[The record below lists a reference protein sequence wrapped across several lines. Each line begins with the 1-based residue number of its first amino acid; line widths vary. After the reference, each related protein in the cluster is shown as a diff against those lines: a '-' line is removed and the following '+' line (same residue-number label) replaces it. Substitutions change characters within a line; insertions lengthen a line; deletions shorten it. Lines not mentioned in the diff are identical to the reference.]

1 MTKQGLHQRRRLAM
15 RVRRGRVAL
24 VAACAVFAVFGLTA
38 PAGANDGYRAVT
50 GSGSTWSA
58 NMVEQ
63 WTADVKQFGISA
75 NFSATGSSTG
85 RREFSAG
92 TVDFAVSEIPYGL
105 TDAQGGYDRPPE
117 RGFAYLPIVAGGTSF
132 MYNLKVAGQRVTNLR
147 LSGVNTARIFT
158 GALKMWNDPAIA
170 ADNPGISLPARRII
184 PVVRSD
190 GSGTTAQFTAWMAKE
205 HPQVWGEFC
214 QREGIRS
221 NGGCSFT
228 SNYPSVEGF
237 VSQSGSLG
245 VAGYVSSNTAEGAI
259 TYVEY
264 SYALRAQ
271 FPVAKV
277 LNSAGYH
284 VEPTDQAV
292 AVGLLAARINNDRAD
307 KDAYLTQDLS
317 GVYRNADPRSYPL
330 SSYSYMII
338 PTAEGGTFKA
348 DKGHALSDFLYYAV
362 CEGQQAAGVLG
373 YSPLPQNLVQAGLEQ
388 IKLIPGVQVERVS
401 LAECNNPTFS
411 RDGTNTLAQN
421 APQPPE
427 CDKAGAIQCGADG
440 GTPQGGAAAAGAGG
454 GEPVAGAAGGGDA
467 SAAPVD
473 GSAGAASG
481 GPAADSTAG
490 GPGATAG
497 GADGSVAGGAG
508 TPGTVASA
516 NPTGAGTA
524 FAGTPAVVGGVA
536 VTVDAETGEVLGAVD
551 PQTGE
556 LVAAFVDPETGEVV
570 TATGG
575 VGGGGGALGGQSLTG
590 RVAGAL
596 GGGGSGGG
604 GAGGG
609 TTSISGVAVAAPGG
623 SGPSLQTWFMVLAAL
638 SLLVATVGPPLLLQ
652 RFDRDRA

>member
-1 MTKQGLHQRRRLAM
+1 MKQGQHRQQRLATRRLRA
-15 RVRRGRVAL
+15 GRVAL
-24 VAACAVFAVFGLTA
+24 VAVSAVFAVFAVTA
-38 PAGANDGYRAVT
+38 PAGADSGYRAVT

-63 WTADVKQFGISA
+63 WTADVKQFGISV

-105 TDAQGGYDRPPE
+105 TDAQGGYDKPPD

-147 LSGVNTARIFT
+147 LSGENTTKIFT
-158 GALKMWNDPAIA
+158 GVLKMWNDPAIA
-170 ADNPGISLPARRII
+170 ADNPGIALPARRII

-190 GSGTTAQFTAWMAKE
+190 GSGTTAQFTGWMAKE
-205 HPQVWGEFC
+205 HPQLWGELC
-214 QREGIRS
+214 QREGIRF
-221 NGGCSFT
+221 NGSCPFT
-228 SNYPSVEGF
+228 SNYPSVGGF

-245 VAGYVSSNTAEGAI
+245 VAGYTASNTAEGAI

-277 LNSAGYH
+277 LNSAGYY

-307 KDAYLTQDLS
+307 KDKYLTQDLS
-317 GVYRNADPRSYPL
+317 GVYRNADARSYPL

-348 DKGHALSDFLYYAV
+348 DKGHALSDFLYYSV

-411 RDGTNTLAQN
+411 KNGTNTLAKN
-421 APQPPE
+421 APQPPG
-427 CDKAGAIQCGADG
+427 CDKAGATQCGTDG
-440 GTPQGGAAAAGAGG
+440 TSPRGGAVAAGAEPAAGAAGGAGATGAKGNGKSGVVSGGPAAKVPAGAGGAAGAGG
-454 GEPVAGAAGGGDA
+454 PAGAAGGK
-467 SAAPVD
+467 
-473 GSAGAASG
+473 
-481 GPAADSTAG
+481 
-490 GPGATAG
+490 
-497 GADGSVAGGAG
+497 
-508 TPGTVASA
+508 
-516 NPTGAGTA
+516 
-524 FAGTPAVVGGVA
+524 AVVGGVA
-536 VTVDAETGEVLGAVD
+536 VTVDPRTGEVLGAVD

-556 LVAAFVDPETGEVV
+556 LVGAFVDPETGEVV
-570 TATGG
+570 TAAGG
-575 VGGGGGALGGQSLTG
+575 VGSGGGALGGQSLSG
-590 RVAGAL
+590 R
-596 GGGGSGGG
+596 
-604 GAGGG
+604 
-609 TTSISGVAVAAPGG
+609 VAVAAPGG

-638 SLLVATVGPPLLLQ
+638 SLLIATVGPPLLLQ
-652 RFDRDRA
+652 RLDRNRA

>member
-1 MTKQGLHQRRRLAM
+1 MKQGQYRQRRLGT
-15 RVRRGRVAL
+15 RRARAGRVAL
-24 VAACAVFAVFGLTA
+24 VAVSALFAVFGVTA

-63 WTADVKQFGISA
+63 WTADVKQFGISV

-105 TDAQGGYDRPPE
+105 TDAQGGYDKPPD

-147 LSGVNTARIFT
+147 LSGENTTKIFT
-158 GALKMWNDPAIA
+158 GVLKMWNDPAIA
-170 ADNPGISLPARRII
+170 ADNPGIALPARRII

-190 GSGTTAQFTAWMAKE
+190 GSGTTAQFTGWMAKE
-205 HPQVWGEFC
+205 HPQLWGELC
-214 QREGIRS
+214 QREGIRF
-221 NGGCSFT
+221 NGSCPFT
-228 SNYPSVEGF
+228 SNYPSVDGF

-245 VAGYVSSNTAEGAI
+245 VAGYTASSTAEGAI

-277 LNSAGYH
+277 LNSAGYY

-292 AVGLLAARINNDRAD
+292 AVGLLAAQINNDRAD
-307 KDAYLTQDLS
+307 KDKYLTQDLS
-317 GVYRNADPRSYPL
+317 GVYRNGDARSYPL

-348 DKGHALSDFLYYAV
+348 DKGHALSDYLYYSV

-411 RDGTNTLAQN
+411 KDGTNTLAKN

-427 CDKAGAIQCGADG
+427 CDKAGATQCGTDG
-440 GTPQGGAAAAGAGG
+440 ASPQGGAAAGGAGG
-454 GEPVAGAAGGGDA
+454 SEPAAGGDASTAPADGAAGATGGGPSAGGSPGAAAAPGAAGGP
-467 SAAPVD
+467 AAP
-473 GSAGAASG
+473 
-481 GPAADSTAG
+481 GP
-490 GPGATAG
+490 
-497 GADGSVAGGAG
+497 
-508 TPGTVASA
+508 TVAAA

-524 FAGTPAVVGGVA
+524 LAGKPSVVGGVA
-536 VTVDAETGEVLGAVD
+536 VTVDPTTGEVLGAVD

-570 TATGG
+570 TAAGG
-575 VGGGGGALGGQSLTG
+575 VGSGGGPLGGQSLTG

-596 GGGGSGGG
+596 GGGGGS

-623 SGPSLQTWFMVLAAL
+623 SGPAMQNWFMVLAAL
-638 SLLVATVGPPLLLQ
+638 CLLAATVGPPLVLQ
-652 RFDRDRA
+652 RMRPKP

>member
-1 MTKQGLHQRRRLAM
+1 MKQGQHRQQRLATRRLRA
-15 RVRRGRVAL
+15 GRVAL
-24 VAACAVFAVFGLTA
+24 VAVSALFAVFAVTA
-38 PAGANDGYRAVT
+38 PAGADDGYRAVT

-63 WTADVKQFGISA
+63 WTADVKQFGISV

-105 TDAQGGYDRPPE
+105 TDAQGGYDKPPD

-147 LSGVNTARIFT
+147 LSGENTSKIFT
-158 GALKMWNDPAIA
+158 GVLKMWNDPAIA
-170 ADNPGISLPARRII
+170 ADNPGIALPARRII

-190 GSGTTAQFTAWMAKE
+190 GSGTTAQFTGWMAKE
-205 HPQVWGEFC
+205 HPQLWDEFC
-214 QREGIRS
+214 QREGIRF
-221 NGGCSFT
+221 NGSCPFT
-228 SNYPSVEGF
+228 SNYPSVGGF

-245 VAGYVSSNTAEGAI
+245 VAGYTASSTAEGAI

-277 LNSAGYH
+277 LNSAGYY
-284 VEPTDQAV
+284 VEPTEQAV

-307 KDAYLTQDLS
+307 KDRYLTQDLS
-317 GVYRNADPRSYPL
+317 GVYRNGDARSYPL

-348 DKGHALSDFLYYAV
+348 DKGHALSDYLYYSV

-411 RDGTNTLAQN
+411 KDGTNTLAKN

-427 CDKAGAIQCGADG
+427 CDKAGATQCGTDG
-440 GTPQGGAAAAGAGG
+440 ASPQGGAAAGGAGG
-454 GEPVAGAAGGGDA
+454 GEPAAAGTAGGGNA
-467 SAAPVD
+467 TAAPAD
-473 GSAGAASG
+473 GATGAASG
-481 GPAADSTAG
+481 GPAATGAAG
-490 GPGATAG
+490 AAGAAKGAATGGSGSPGP
-497 GADGSVAGGAG
+497 VAA
-508 TPGTVASA
+508 A

-524 FAGTPAVVGGVA
+524 FAGKPAVVGGVA
-536 VTVDAETGEVLGAVD
+536 VTVDPTTGEVLGAVN

-570 TATGG
+570 TAAGG
-575 VGGGGGALGGQSLTG
+575 VGSGGGALGGQSLSG

-596 GGGGSGGG
+596 GGGGGTD
-604 GAGGG
+604 AGGG

-638 SLLVATVGPPLLLQ
+638 SLLIATVGPPLLLQ
-652 RFDRDRA
+652 RLDRNRS

>member
-1 MTKQGLHQRRRLAM
+1 MKQGQQRQRRLGA
-15 RVRRGRVAL
+15 RRARAGRVAL
-24 VAACAVFAVFGLTA
+24 VAVSALFAVFGLTA
-38 PAGANDGYRAVT
+38 QAGADDGYRAVT

-63 WTADVKQFGISA
+63 WTADVKQFGISV

-105 TDAQGGYDRPPE
+105 TDAQGGYDKPPD

-147 LSGVNTARIFT
+147 LSGENTTKIFT

-170 ADNPGISLPARRII
+170 ADNPGIALPARRII

-190 GSGTTAQFTAWMAKE
+190 GSGTTAQFTGWMAKE
-205 HPQVWGEFC
+205 HPQLWGELC
-214 QREGIRS
+214 QREGIRF
-221 NGGCSFT
+221 NGTCPFT
-228 SNYPSVEGF
+228 SNYPSVDGF

-245 VAGYVSSNTAEGAI
+245 VAGYTASSTAEGAI

-271 FPVAKV
+271 FPVAKI
-277 LNSAGYH
+277 LNSAGYY

-307 KDAYLTQDLS
+307 RDSYLTQDLS
-317 GVYRNADPRSYPL
+317 GVYRNGDARSYPL

-348 DKGHALSDFLYYAV
+348 DKGHALSDYLYYSV

-411 RDGTNTLAQN
+411 KDGTNTLAKN

-427 CDKAGAIQCGADG
+427 CDKAGATQCGTDG
-440 GTPQGGAAAAGAGG
+440 ASPQGGAAVAAAGGGDPAAGGGAGEAPSAAADGQPGSPSGGPTAAGAAGAGG
-454 GEPVAGAAGGGDA
+454 SEGAGG
-467 SAAPVD
+467 P
-473 GSAGAASG
+473 AASG
-481 GPAADSTAG
+481 GT
-490 GPGATAG
+490 GAP
-497 GADGSVAGGAG
+497 G
-508 TPGTVASA
+508 TPRATA

-524 FAGTPAVVGGVA
+524 FAGKPSVVGGVA
-536 VTVDAETGEVLGAVD
+536 VTVDAKTGAVLGAVD

-556 LVAAFVDPETGEVV
+556 LVAASVDPETGEVIL
-570 TATGG
+570 ATGG
-575 VGGGGGALGGQSLTG
+575 VGSGGGALGGPSLTG

-596 GGGGSGGG
+596 GGGGT

-638 SLLVATVGPPLLLQ
+638 SLLIATVGPPLLLQ
-652 RFDRDRA
+652 RLDRDRA